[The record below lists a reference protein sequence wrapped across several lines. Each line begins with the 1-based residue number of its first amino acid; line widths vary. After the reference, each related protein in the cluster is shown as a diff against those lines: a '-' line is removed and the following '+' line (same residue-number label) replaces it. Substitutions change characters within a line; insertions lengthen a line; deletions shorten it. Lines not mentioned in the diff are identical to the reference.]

1 MSLVK
6 PVTDQ
11 DLWHDEVGNEIVPA
25 DICEG
30 LAEKLQELFESTLV
44 PGQEDPFMSALQ
56 MYRMISQVPC
66 AYPVNIRAVQAVQLA
81 LNKWCLSFTNTKQTT
96 QRSGSRLNTR
106 QLAGVPAGN
115 FRVFDRTQHARTP
128 SAAVQVLLDASGSMT
143 SMNNNRQIPQVMA
156 GSACASLVKALQGL
170 KSFAVSVMQ
179 FNESVA
185 LVHDW
190 ETRGSLGF
198 LRSPVGGTETSGA
211 CYTAMSNLITRKE
224 DTKILFILTD
234 GDGDLSQVLPYAEQ
248 NGVTICAIRFG
259 REFDVLTGL
268 DPSLQPFCTDLDTL
282 HEMFTDV
289 LMKAMGRS

>member
-1 MSLVK
+1 M
-6 PVTDQ
+6 
-11 DLWHDEVGNEIVPA
+11 
-25 DICEG
+25 
-30 LAEKLQELFESTLV
+30 
-44 PGQEDPFMSALQ
+44 
-56 MYRMISQVPC
+56 
-66 AYPVNIRAVQAVQLA
+66 
-81 LNKWCLSFTNTKQTT
+81 
-96 QRSGSRLNTR
+96 
-106 QLAGVPAGN
+106 
-115 FRVFDRTQHARTP
+115 
-128 SAAVQVLLDASGSMT
+128 
-143 SMNNNRQIPQVMA
+143 
-156 GSACASLVKALQGL
+156 
-170 KSFAVSVMQ
+170 
-179 FNESVA
+179 
-185 LVHDW
+185 
-190 ETRGSLGF
+190 GF